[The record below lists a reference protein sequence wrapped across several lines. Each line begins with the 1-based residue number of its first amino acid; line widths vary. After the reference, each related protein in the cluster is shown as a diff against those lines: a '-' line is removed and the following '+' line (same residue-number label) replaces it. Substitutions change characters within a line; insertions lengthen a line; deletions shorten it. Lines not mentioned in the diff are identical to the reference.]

1 MTVITRKV
9 KVICILVK
17 KPPIL
22 QQVSQQIM
30 GTKTAPINESESSPA
45 QRRLV
50 NRNDPS
56 GKPETCE
63 QKDDN
68 ALPQKP
74 STKSIEEEQRLFSRC
89 EEIFLPTMKLL
100 AEAKDDSNTQ
110 HVTACIEY
118 VLGRFD
124 TLSPLFI
131 EEYGLLDVVR
141 SVGNTFRNSQHK
153 E

>member
-1 MTVITRKV
+1 
-9 KVICILVK
+9 
-17 KPPIL
+17 
-22 QQVSQQIM
+22 
-30 GTKTAPINESESSPA
+30 
-45 QRRLV
+45 
-50 NRNDPS
+50 
-56 GKPETCE
+56 
-63 QKDDN
+63 
-68 ALPQKP
+68 
-74 STKSIEEEQRLFSRC
+74 
-89 EEIFLPTMKLL
+89 MKLL